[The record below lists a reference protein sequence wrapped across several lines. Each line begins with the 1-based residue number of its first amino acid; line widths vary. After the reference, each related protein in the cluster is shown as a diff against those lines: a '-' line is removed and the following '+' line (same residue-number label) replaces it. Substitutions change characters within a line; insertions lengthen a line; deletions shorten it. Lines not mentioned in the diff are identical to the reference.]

1 MMEQALIAKAANS
14 NVVHAPLHHSVL
26 HAKVTVIYLHA
37 LVRHHIMKTEFQL
50 NAQVVHSDALLVHH
64 QKFVLVV

>member
-1 MMEQALIAKAANS
+1 MMEQALIVKAANS
-14 NVVHAPLHHSVL
+14 NVLHAHQLHHVL
-26 HAKVTVIYLHA
+26 PAKVIVKDLHA
-37 LVRHHIMKTEFQL
+37 LVRHHIMKMEFQL